1 MKEEISKDLLYRKL
15 MFSKNE
21 YSTNIDL
28 FYLVLK
34 YIIKVT
40 DKTIML
46 LNLEALKP
54 LIDRFLFDNIES
66 INLYNAMYETSDIME
81 IFNRLLNI
89 SGEEIKLFD
98 IIIKLKTKRLRDGN
112 VIFNIMDILKF
123 NLDFEEFSN
132 SPYYLRLRYN
142 KNVNE
147 FNSKD
152 MFYTISLTLDK
163 DITKNVSHFNDE
175 EFKDS
180 LYNDLLNFKKLTTL
194 N

>member
-66 INLYNAMYETSDIME
+66 INLYNAMYDTSDIME
-81 IFNRLLNI
+81 IFNKLLII

>member
-21 YSTNIDL
+21 YSTDIDL

-34 YIIKVT
+34 YVIKVT
-40 DKTIML
+40 DKTSML
-46 LNLEALKP
+46 LNLEALRP
-54 LIDRFLFDNIES
+54 LMDRFLFDDIES
-66 INLYNAMYETSDIME
+66 INLYNAMYDTSDIME
-81 IFNRLLNI
+81 IFDRLLNI

-152 MFYTISLTLDK
+152 IFYTISLTLDK

-180 LYNDLLNFKKLTTL
+180 LFNDLLNFKKLTSL

>member
-46 LNLEALKP
+46 LNLEALRP

-66 INLYNAMYETSDIME
+66 INLYNAMYDTSDIME
-81 IFNRLLNI
+81 IFNKLLII

>member
-21 YSTNIDL
+21 YSTDIDL

-54 LIDRFLFDNIES
+54 LMDRFLFDDIES
-66 INLYNAMYETSDIME
+66 INLYNAMYDTSDIME

-132 SPYYLRLRYN
+132 SPYYLRLKYN

-152 MFYTISLTLDK
+152 IFYTISLTLDK

-180 LYNDLLNFKKLTTL
+180 LYNDLFNFKKLTTL

>member
-21 YSTNIDL
+21 YSTDIDL

-46 LNLEALKP
+46 LNLEALRP
-54 LIDRFLFDNIES
+54 LMDRFLFDDIES
-66 INLYNAMYETSDIME
+66 INLYNAMYDTSDIME

-98 IIIKLKTKRLRDGN
+98 IIIKLKTKRMRDGN

-132 SPYYLRLRYN
+132 SPYYLRLKYN

>member
-21 YSTNIDL
+21 YSTDIDL

-34 YIIKVT
+34 YVIKVT
-40 DKTIML
+40 DKTSML
-46 LNLEALKP
+46 LNLEALRP
-54 LIDRFLFDNIES
+54 LMDRFLFDDIES
-66 INLYNAMYETSDIME
+66 INLYNAMYDTSDIME

-152 MFYTISLTLDK
+152 IFYTISLTLDK
-163 DITKNVSHFNDE
+163 DITKNVSHFNDD

-180 LYNDLLNFKKLTTL
+180 LFNDLLNFKKLTTL

>member
-21 YSTNIDL
+21 YSTDIDL

-34 YIIKVT
+34 YVIKVT
-40 DKTIML
+40 DKTSML
-46 LNLEALKP
+46 LNLEALRP
-54 LIDRFLFDNIES
+54 LMDRFLFDDIES
-66 INLYNAMYETSDIME
+66 INLYNAMYDTSDIME

-142 KNVNE
+142 KNINE

-152 MFYTISLTLDK
+152 IFYTISLTLDK

>member
-54 LIDRFLFDNIES
+54 LMDRFLFDNIES
-66 INLYNAMYETSDIME
+66 INLYNAMYDTSDIME
-81 IFNRLLNI
+81 IFNKLLII

-180 LYNDLLNFKKLTTL
+180 LYNDLFNFKKLTTL

>member
-66 INLYNAMYETSDIME
+66 INLYNAMYDTSDIME
-81 IFNRLLNI
+81 IFNKLLII

-163 DITKNVSHFNDE
+163 DITKNVSHFNDD

>member
-21 YSTNIDL
+21 YSTDIDL

-46 LNLEALKP
+46 LNLEALRP
-54 LIDRFLFDNIES
+54 LMDKFLFEDIES
-66 INLYNAMYETSDIME
+66 INLYNAMYDTNDIME
-81 IFNRLLNI
+81 IFNKLLKI

>member
-21 YSTNIDL
+21 YSTDIDL

-46 LNLEALKP
+46 LNLEALRP

-66 INLYNAMYETSDIME
+66 INLYNAMYDTSDIME
-81 IFNRLLNI
+81 IFNKLLII

>member
-66 INLYNAMYETSDIME
+66 INLYNAMYDTSDIME
-81 IFNRLLNI
+81 IFNKLLII

-163 DITKNVSHFNDE
+163 DITKNVSHFNDD

-180 LYNDLLNFKKLTTL
+180 LFNDLLNFKKLTTL

>member
-21 YSTNIDL
+21 YSTDIDL

-34 YIIKVT
+34 YIVKVT

-46 LNLEALKP
+46 LNLEALRP

-66 INLYNAMYETSDIME
+66 INLYNAMYDTSDIME
-81 IFNRLLNI
+81 IFNKLLII

>member
-1 MKEEISKDLLYRKL
+1 MKEISKDLLYRKL

-21 YSTNIDL
+21 YSTDIDL

-34 YIIKVT
+34 YVIKVT
-40 DKTIML
+40 DKTSML
-46 LNLEALKP
+46 LNLEALRP
-54 LIDRFLFDNIES
+54 LMDRFLFDDIES
-66 INLYNAMYETSDIME
+66 INLYNAMYDTSDIME

-152 MFYTISLTLDK
+152 IFYTISLTLDK

-180 LYNDLLNFKKLTTL
+180 LFNDLLNFKKLTTL

>member
-21 YSTNIDL
+21 YSTDIDL

-46 LNLEALKP
+46 LNLEALRP
-54 LIDRFLFDNIES
+54 LMDRFLFDDIES
-66 INLYNAMYETSDIME
+66 INLYNAMYDTSDIME

-152 MFYTISLTLDK
+152 IFYTISLTLDK